1 MKENCHNSRAKDDID
16 IKLRPLT
23 KLDKKNKAMLKKID
37 NDVTLVSCDVIIII
51 SVYGQFEASRK
62 PVFGRIVSK
71 TYIFINSN
79 LLSSNLLQI
88 SYTALTLLLW
98 IKVLLLPKNADFW
111 PKITDLNKIKR
122 A

>member
-1 MKENCHNSRAKDDID
+1 MKETCHNSRAKDDID

-23 KLDKKNKAMLKKID
+23 KLDKKNKTMSKKID
-37 NDVTLVSCDVIIII
+37 NDVTLVNCDVIIIF

-88 SYTALTLLLW
+88 SYTDLTLLL
-98 IKVLLLPKNADFW
+98 
-111 PKITDLNKIKR
+111 
-122 A
+122 